1 MEFTQQQLAAIQS
14 NEKRI
19 LVLACAGS
27 GKTSVII
34 GRIERLID
42 NGVDPQQILALT
54 FSNKAA
60 KEMKNRLRRKSVESG
75 IVINVKTFHAFGLE
89 IINSYYNT
97 LGFTKKVEICL
108 KDESSKIIK
117 DIYKKRN
124 EKIVDGNDVYEYI
137 HKVKTS
143 NSYVPQPSLDIIFE
157 EYEAQLKQNNKVD
170 MDDMLYLP
178 IKLLNEF
185 DNIKTAIQEKY
196 KYIFVDEYQDTS
208 YIQNILLDN
217 LVGDQTNL
225 FMVGD
230 DDQAIYEW
238 RGARPDYILEKANN
252 KKYKCIKLEKN
263 FRSQGAIIALANR
276 IINVNKKRVSKA
288 INQQRQE
295 GNKPIFRRLK
305 SEYEEANWV
314 ADQIDN
320 LIKTNRFNASDI
332 AIIYRNNKQVEPIKK
347 ALYDKRINYESLDID
362 DTSKYT
368 RFIRFLKSVN
378 DLSSITDLSDALN
391 FPTRCFDNFIYQE
404 AKSKYCDVYG
414 QDCNYDPLTWIDKIY
429 LSNISFE
436 NDKELRERYALI
448 TQLHESRN
456 LSCTEIIAFIIS
468 YLERNNYN
476 TSAFEQYECALQ
488 SFDIAKNYEEVYGTT
503 SLNDFLEHLI
513 MSYENNDVSA
523 GENVE
528 AVNILTMHRAKGLEF
543 KVVFIIGVQVG
554 IFPNDYFIQ
563 SEYQLEC
570 ERRLFYVA
578 ITRAKELLFLSSYK
592 DPLGGSFDNPIIRH
606 GFIAEIPSTYFGNPL
621 TKDDIVH
628 KFPEKEGK
636 ENTKATDL
644 DAKSIINSL
653 EKAEIKEEIISPIV
667 TEKNQVNVEHL
678 EQNLKE
684 SILLSKNIIIPSDKF
699 IVIIGSL
706 DVKINVAQALLK
718 ENMIARN
725 QVEFYDYDGKG
736 FKINKYFCNPKCIG
750 IILGPQAHKMENIDA
765 RSLKGKLINEEGFP
779 FSVDLISKH
788 ISKSSLQEAIV
799 KIKWNYHLNCE
810 Q

>member
-1 MEFTQQQLAAIQS
+1 MEFTKQQLAAIES
-14 NEKRI
+14 NDKRI

-42 NGVDPQQILALT
+42 DGINPQQILALT

-60 KEMKNRLRRKSVESG
+60 KEMKDRLRRKSVECG
-75 IVINVKTFHAFGLE
+75 IRINVKTFHAFGLE

-97 LGFTKKVEICL
+97 LGFTNKVEICL

-117 DIYKKRN
+117 DIYKRRN
-124 EKIVDGNDVYEYI
+124 EKIIDGNDIYSYI
-137 HKVKTS
+137 HEVKTS
-143 NSYVPQPSLDIIFE
+143 SNYVAQPSLDIIFG
-157 EYEAQLKQNNKVD
+157 EYEKQLKIKNKVD

-178 IKLLNEF
+178 IKLLNEYN
-185 DNIKTAIQEKY
+185 NIKTAIQEKY
-196 KYIFVDEYQDTS
+196 QYIFVDEYQDTS
-208 YIQNILLDN
+208 YIQNILLDK
-217 LVGDQTNL
+217 LVGEKTNL

-238 RGARPDYILEKANN
+238 RGARPDYILEKSYDKN
-252 KKYKCIKLEKN
+252 YTCIKLEKN
-263 FRSQGAIIALANR
+263 FRSQGAIISLANR
-276 IINVNKKRVSKA
+276 IINVNKKRVSKS
-288 INQQRQE
+288 IDQQRQD
-295 GNKPIFRRLK
+295 GNKPIFKRLK
-305 SEYEEANWV
+305 SEYDEANWV
-314 ADQIDN
+314 ASQIDN

-347 ALYDKRINYESLDID
+347 ALSDKKINYESLDID

-404 AKSKYCDVYG
+404 AKNKYCDVYG

-456 LSCTEIIAFIIS
+456 FSCTEIIAFIIS
-468 YLERNNYN
+468 YLERNNYYI
-476 TSAFEQYECALQ
+476 SAYEQYECALQ

-503 SLNDFLEHLI
+503 SLNNFLEHLI

-528 AVNILTMHRAKGLEF
+528 AVNILTIHRAKGLEF

-554 IFPNDYFIQ
+554 IFPNDFFVET
-563 SEYQLEC
+563 EYQLEC

-606 GFIAEIPSTYFGNPL
+606 GFIAEIPSAYFGDSF
-621 TKDDIVH
+621 TKEELVE
-628 KFPEKEGK
+628 KFPEKEGR
-636 ENTKATDL
+636 ENTKATDVV
-644 DAKSIINSL
+644 AKNIINNL
-653 EKAEIKEEIISPIV
+653 ERNEIKEEISTPTINDN
-667 TEKNQVNVEHL
+667 NQINIDNI

-684 SILLSKNIIIPSDKF
+684 SILLSKNIDIPSDRF
-699 IVIIGSL
+699 IVIVGAL
-706 DVKINVAQALLK
+706 DVKINVAQAILK
-718 ENMIARN
+718 ENMFTKN

-736 FKINKYFCNPKCIG
+736 FKVNKYFCNPKCIG
-750 IILGPQAHKMENIDA
+750 IILGPQAHKMEDIDA

-779 FSVDLISKH
+779 FSVDLINKH

-810 Q
+810 